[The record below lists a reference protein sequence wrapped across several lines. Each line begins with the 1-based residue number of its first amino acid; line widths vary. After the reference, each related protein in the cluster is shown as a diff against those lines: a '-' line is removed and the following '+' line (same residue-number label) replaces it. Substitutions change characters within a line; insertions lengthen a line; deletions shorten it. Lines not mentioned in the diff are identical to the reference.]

1 MTDARRDDQGTTS
14 PTPPPL
20 APLLMT
26 AFWALLGG
34 AAGVKLT
41 QSVWQLLGWT
51 DGEVSVAVPVGGVAG
66 AVCGALLGLIT
77 RPRLLVL
84 LMAVFAGSS
93 AGAVAGQLPW
103 GDVGRVGG
111 QIAGGLVGGIAWA
124 AWLYFGRTRGRT
136 P

>member
-14 PTPPPL
+14 PAPPPL

-51 DGEVSVAVPVGGVAG
+51 DGEVSVAVPVGGAAG
-66 AVCGALLGLIT
+66 AICGALLGLIT
-77 RPRLLVL
+77 SPRLRVL
-84 LMAVFAGSS
+84 LMAGF

-124 AWLYFGRTRGRT
+124 TWLYFGRTRGRT